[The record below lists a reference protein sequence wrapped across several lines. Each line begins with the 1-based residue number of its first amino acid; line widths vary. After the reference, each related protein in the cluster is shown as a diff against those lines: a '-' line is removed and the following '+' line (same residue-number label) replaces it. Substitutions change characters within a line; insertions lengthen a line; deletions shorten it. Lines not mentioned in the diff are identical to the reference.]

1 LATVAVLV
9 SASVR
14 EAALASEEVLLVV
27 AALEE
32 VAALGVVLAM
42 AVALEVGSAAGTVAA
57 WVEEV
62 ASEVA
67 VVPVEGSDMVVA
79 SEFGSAEG
87 KVEG

>member
-1 LATVAVLV
+1 LATVAVLVLV

-14 EAALASEEVLLVV
+14 EAALASEEVLVVV

-42 AVALEVGSAAGTVAA
+42 AVAA

-79 SEFGSAEG
+79 SELGSAEG
-87 KVEG
+87 KVEV